1 MQMLYY
7 SKNCFAQRPF
17 IVNDYKTFS
26 GKVPEKL
33 QQTSQPLESPKLN
46 FCNCKD
52 LCPQLPA
59 KTFRPTKTT
68 PKGEKSLSTLY
79 FMPILVSAKAVPKHF
94 KAETLLCCGS

>member
-1 MQMLYY
+1 MQLLYY

-33 QQTSQPLESPKLN
+33 QQTLQRLESLKLN

-68 PKGEKSLSTLY
+68 PQGEKSLSTLY
-79 FMPILVSAKAVPKHF
+79 FMPIFLSAKAAPEHF
-94 KAETLLCCGS
+94 KEEILQCCGS